1 MIKQFKYKNIT
12 WVDVNSPTKED
23 VDQLAVD
30 YKLHPIAAAELL
42 ENSVR
47 SKVDVYDDF
56 IYLILHFPNHR
67 LTNGDHEDQKDTHE
81 IDFIIGQDFIIT
93 ASYDHFEPLDEFS
106 KFLEVHP
113 ILDKS
118 KKNVHAGYLFFHILR
133 HLYQSLE
140 SGLDSINFNLKKA
153 EKNIFSGKEKE
164 MVMVLSNINR
174 HLLDFRWS
182 IKSHKETLVSM
193 ELAGKQFFGE
203 NFSYYL
209 HAMIGEF
216 EKIWNQLENIRETFF
231 DLRNTNESLLSIKT
245 NETMKNLT
253 MMAFVTFPLTLIA
266 TIASIESPS
275 NPILGQVNDFWII
288 LVIMGGILLSMLA
301 FFKIKRWI

>member
-1 MIKQFKYKNIT
+1 MTKEFKYKNIT
-12 WVDVNSPTKED
+12 WIDINSPTRDE
-23 VDQLAVD
+23 VEAVAKN
-30 YKLHPIAAAELL
+30 YNLHPIAVNELL
-42 ENSVR
+42 ESSAR
-47 SKVDVYDDF
+47 AKVDVYDDF

-67 LTNGDHEDQKDTHE
+67 LGNGSDQKDTHE
-81 IDFIIGQDFIIT
+81 IDFIIGQDFVIT
-93 ASYDHFEPLDEFS
+93 TSYEEFEPLQEFS

-118 KKNVHAGYLFFHILR
+118 KKNIHAGYLFYHILR

-140 SGLDSINFNLKKA
+140 TGLDSINYNLKKA
-153 EKNIFSGKEKE
+153 EKSIFAGQEKE

-182 IKSHKETLVSM
+182 IKSHKETLISL
-193 ELAGKQFFGE
+193 ELAGKQFFGD

-209 HAMIGEF
+209 HSMIGEF

-253 MMAFVTFPLTLIA
+253 MMAFITFPLTLIA
-266 TIASIESPS
+266 AIFGMNAKNIPF
-275 NPILGQVNDFWII
+275 IGQTYDFWII
-288 LVIMGGILLSMLA
+288 LTLMAGLLLFMLS
-301 FFKIKRWI
+301 FFKIKRWL